1 MGPPKIRCSHPIWFD
16 VIWRQWRWL
25 KSQWCLRGGRCWFG
39 SRLKF
44 WSLNSNS
51 IERRF
56 CLVTIECCAI
66 KINAC
71 GFMCG
76 APSGIKCDVIGC
88 HRPGDHGCRH
98 TLHHIGLLWVTRC
111 GRFHGQWRNGG
122 GWILRQLSVE
132 VFGSSICVNQLIHGY
147 HRYQMLGFLAVVPI
161 QKVPG
166 HHRGSSRHRASC
178 SGHFLATLRYLPC

>member
-1 MGPPKIRCSHPIWFD
+1 MVLEGRD
-16 VIWRQWRWL
+16 VLVW
-25 KSQWCLRGGRCWFG
+25 

-44 WSLNSNS
+44 WSLNRVA

-56 CLVTIECCAI
+56 CLATIGCCAI
-66 KINAC
+66 SNEGC
-71 GFMCG
+71 GVMCK
-76 APSGIKCDVIGC
+76 APWGIKSDVIGC

-132 VFGSSICVNQLIHGY
+132 VFGSSICVNQLIHGCHWY
-147 HRYQMLGFLAVVPI
+147 WMLGFLAVVPI